1 MLCHEVFHV
10 LFSCVSSTDTDER
23 VKMEE
28 SKRIRVGWSE
38 HVCCPQSIRCCDFT
52 KVSIEPKLASASYL
66 IWNFRLSFRLCC
78 ATLHTTECLTFFYHY
93 TKQGHKASKKIV
105 CLLKP
110 PYSFTI
116 KSQHSILATVGS
128 MESRDS

>member
-28 SKRIRVGWSE
+28 SKRIRVGGSE
-38 HVCCPQSIRCCDFT
+38 HVCCSQSIHCCDVT

-66 IWNFRLSFRLCC
+66 LRNTDFLGQIWNF
-78 ATLHTTECLTFFYHY
+78 
-93 TKQGHKASKKIV
+93 
-105 CLLKP
+105 
-110 PYSFTI
+110 
-116 KSQHSILATVGS
+116 
-128 MESRDS
+128 